1 LVEKRIVPPMVLVG
15 RRPAINYVLAVL
27 TEFQNGAKEVVIKAW
42 GRGVSRALDVVQ
54 ITKNRFLP
62 NLQVKDIKLGI
73 KQIKDGQNN
82 RASNVIT
89 IEIVIGQ

>member
-1 LVEKRIVPPMVLVG
+1 VEKQITPPTVPVG

-27 TEFQNGAKEVVIKAW
+27 TEFQNGAREVIIKAW
-42 GRGVSRALDVVQ
+42 GRDINRALDVVQ

>member
-1 LVEKRIVPPMVLVG
+1 MVLVD

-42 GRGVSRALDVVQ
+42 GRGVSRVLDVVQ

-62 NLQVKDIKLGI
+62 NLQVKDIRLGI
-73 KQIKDGQNN
+73 ERIKDGQNN
-82 RASNVIT
+82 RTLNVST

>member
-1 LVEKRIVPPMVLVG
+1 VEKRIAPPIVLMG

-54 ITKNRFLP
+54 ITKNEFLS
-62 NLQVKDIKLGI
+62 NLQVKDIRLGI
-73 KQIKDGQNN
+73 EQIKDGQNN
-82 RASNVIT
+82 RAFNVST

>member
-1 LVEKRIVPPMVLVG
+1 MAPPMVLVG

-27 TEFQNGAKEVVIKAW
+27 TEFQNGAREVIIKAW
-42 GRGVSRALDVVQ
+42 GKGVNRALDVVQ

-82 RASNVIT
+82 RTSNVIT

>member
-1 LVEKRIVPPMVLVG
+1 MAPPMVLVG

-42 GRGVSRALDVVQ
+42 GRDVSRALDVFQ

-62 NLQVKDIKLGI
+62 NLQVKDIRLGI

-82 RASNVIT
+82 RTLNVST

>member
-1 LVEKRIVPPMVLVG
+1 MAPPMVLVG

-82 RASNVIT
+82 RTSNVIT